1 MSKVLPSESS
11 KFSLFG
17 KYSVVVITTIIFLV
31 LVLSVLG
38 LNFYSSFQVEANA
51 EAVNVAGRQRM
62 LSQRT
67 AKSLLNTQE
76 QYLNGEDYRVSL
88 DELKKASELFNSTLN
103 AFKNGGE
110 ITGTNGSQIFL
121 PAVTTSLGR
130 NIVNQAETIWAP
142 FYGDIQTIIES
153 MGKTEGMR
161 KDQASA
167 IGVTSPT
174 SARIRALLSKDIE
187 YARSNVNSVLKLMND
202 LTNEQE
208 RIANQA
214 ATQSRIIQVVG
225 IIASLLC
232 FFVIMQR
239 IFGQLRRA
247 DSKAA
252 AAQQETQQIFDT
264 VDQGLFLIN
273 KDFNIGEQHSREL
286 ERIFAEDKI
295 SGLKFT
301 RFISQAVSSS
311 DLDKVK
317 RYLKL
322 LFDPHK
328 KQKLI
333 GDLNPLNQVAIQ
345 VSNGDVID
353 HKYLRFNFARVMSG
367 EDIGSVLTS
376 VSDITKEVELAKDLE
391 RESKRGE
398 QQLEMISQLINAD
411 RSLMP
416 VYINSSSMAF
426 AKLNRLLKETSN
438 DSQEYRNKAKSMM
451 TTIHGVKG
459 ESAALSLTMI
469 SELCH
474 EFEEQLKQI
483 LDKGSIQGNDF
494 LPLTVLLDRLMSNN
508 SMISQINSNVFS
520 IEGHHSEGKTNPSAD
535 WSHLRKMCNE
545 IATRQG
551 KQASLALSGLD
562 TTVLG
567 EQVLAGISSIT
578 SQLIRNAVTHGIES
592 PDVRLAAGKKAVGSV
607 SIALFQTD
615 DAYRLTVHD
624 DGQGIDFKH
633 LADSAVAK
641 GVIQASQA
649 SKLSRA
655 DLAKLIFIEDLS
667 TNPNPDQD
675 SGRGVGMAVVKATVS
690 ELGGKILIQTSAARG
705 TTFTIEL
712 PTESAQKTKAA

>member
-1 MSKVLPSESS
+1 MSNGSKSESS
-11 KFSLFG
+11 KSSLFG

-38 LNFYSSFQVEANA
+38 LNFYTSFQVEANA

-76 QYLNGEDYRVSL
+76 QYLRGADYSASL
-88 DELKKASELFNSTLN
+88 DELRNASELFNSTLK

-110 ITGTNGSQIFL
+110 ITGTDGSQIFL
-121 PAVTTSLGR
+121 PAVTTPVGR
-130 NIVNQAETIWAP
+130 DIVSQAEIIWTP
-142 FYGDIQTIIES
+142 FYNDIQRVIQS
-153 MGKTEGMR
+153 MEKTGGSSER
-161 KDQASA
+161 KASA
-167 IGVTSPT
+167 TGAAPQ
-174 SARIRALLSKDIE
+174 IRALLSKEIA
-187 YARSNVNSVLKLMND
+187 YARSNVNNVLKLMND

-208 RIANQA
+208 RIASQA
-214 ATQSRIIQVVG
+214 ANQSRIIQIAG
-225 IIASLLC
+225 IIASLFC
-232 FFVIMQR
+232 FFIIMQR

-252 AAQQETQQIFDT
+252 AAQEETQQIFDT

-295 SGLKFT
+295 SGREFT
-301 RFISQAVSSS
+301 RFISQAVSSG

-345 VSNGDVID
+345 VTNGDIID
-353 HKYLRFNFARVMSG
+353 RKYLRFNFARVMSG

-416 VYINSSSMAF
+416 IYINSSSLAF
-426 AKLNRLLKETSN
+426 EKLNRLLKETSN
-438 DSQEYRNKAKSMM
+438 DSEEYRSKATAMM

-483 LDKGSIQGNDF
+483 LDKNAIQGNDF
-494 LPLTVLLDRLMSNN
+494 LPLTVLLDRLMSNT
-508 SMISQINSNVFS
+508 SMISQINNNVFS
-520 IEGHHSEGKTNPSAD
+520 IGRNQSEVKSTQSAD

-545 IATRQG
+545 ISTRQG
-551 KQASLALSGLD
+551 KQTTLALSGLD
-562 TTVLG
+562 STGLG
-567 EQVLAGISSIT
+567 KPVLAGISKIT

-592 PDVRLAAGKKAVGSV
+592 PEVRVAAGKKAAGSV
-607 SIALFQTD
+607 SIALFNTGD
-615 DAYRLTVHD
+615 NYRLIVHD
-624 DGQGIDFKH
+624 DGKGIDFKQ
-633 LADSAVAK
+633 LANSAVSK
-641 GVIQASQA
+641 GIIPASQA
-649 SKLSRA
+649 SDLSRA

-667 TNPNPDQD
+667 TNANPDQD
-675 SGRGVGMAVVKATVS
+675 SGRGVGMAAVKATVN
-690 ELGGKILIQTSAARG
+690 ELGGKILIKTSANWG

-712 PTESAQKTKAA
+712 PIESAQKTKAA